1 MDTLLKLRPLT
12 TSDID
17 CASQICLAAFNQ
29 SVAHTVSAD
38 GIATFFKIASPDAFQ
53 ARMHKDTFMLVAEH
67 EGIVIG
73 VAELREGHHISMLFV
88 RPDQQ
93 QQGIGRA
100 LLHGLLN
107 HVRSNTVTVSASLTS
122 VPAYEKYGFQVTGE
136 ISETAGLIYQP
147 MSLSVDRKDHNS

>member
-1 MDTLLKLRPLT
+1 MDTRLKLRPMT
-12 TSDID
+12 TEDID

-29 SVAHTVSAD
+29 SVAHTVSDD
-38 GIATFFKIASPDAFQ
+38 GIATFFKVASPDAFQ
-53 ARMHKDTFMLVAEH
+53 ERMHKDTFMLVAER

-88 RPDQQ
+88 QPDLQ

-107 HVRSNTVTVSASLTS
+107 HARSHIVTVSASLTS

-136 ISETAGLIYQP
+136 VSEKAGLIYQP
-147 MSLSVDRKDHNS
+147 MSLTVDIKEHN